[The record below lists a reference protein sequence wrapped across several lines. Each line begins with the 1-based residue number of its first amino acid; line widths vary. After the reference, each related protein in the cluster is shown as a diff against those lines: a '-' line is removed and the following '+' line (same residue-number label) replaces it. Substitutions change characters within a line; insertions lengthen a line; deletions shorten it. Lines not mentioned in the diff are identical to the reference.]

1 MLMNLSTQ
9 IADVVETVSTAV
21 VQVRA
26 RGRAASGLVYD
37 KDLVLTTGRV
47 VGRDEH
53 PEVRLAD
60 GRLLNGDVV
69 GWDPA
74 SRLALLRAPGLDLT
88 PLSPGALPRVGNLA
102 FALGRSLSNAITVTA
117 GLVSVIGGPLRTG
130 PRREIARVI
139 RTSAPM
145 HEGFAGGALV
155 GADGALLG
163 IATSAAIRGLGVV
176 IPADIAWAAAAE
188 ILKRGHLKRGYLGI
202 VAQPVSI
209 PEKQRVAGA
218 GAEGLLVVAIKDVSP
233 AAQAGL
239 LVGDVLVSL
248 DGVTLASPEDLLDLL
263 VGDRVGRPVA
273 LTVMRGGSQVEAHVT
288 VAER

>member
-1 MLMNLSTQ
+1 
-9 IADVVETVSTAV
+9 
-21 VQVRA
+21 
-26 RGRAASGLVYD
+26 
-37 KDLVLTTGRV
+37 
-47 VGRDEH
+47 
-53 PEVRLAD
+53 
-60 GRLLNGDVV
+60 
-69 GWDPA
+69 
-74 SRLALLRAPGLDLT
+74 
-88 PLSPGALPRVGNLA
+88 
-102 FALGRSLSNAITVTA
+102 
-117 GLVSVIGGPLRTG
+117 VSVIGGPLRTG

-145 HEGFAGGALV
+145 HDGFAGGALV
-155 GADGALLG
+155 GADGVLLG

-218 GAEGLLVVAIKDVSP
+218 GAEGLLVVAIKDGSP

-248 DGVTLASPEDLLDLL
+248 DGVVLASPEDLLDLL

-273 LTVMRGGSQVEAHVT
+273 LTVMRGGARVEVNVT

>member
-1 MLMNLSTQ
+1 MLMNISIQ
-9 IADVVETVSTAV
+9 IADVVDAVSPAV

-26 RGRAASGLVYD
+26 RGRAASGLVYGA
-37 KDLVLTTGRV
+37 DLVLTTGRAI
-47 VGRDEH
+47 GRDEH

-60 GRLLNGDVV
+60 GRLLTADVV

-88 PLSPGALPRVGNLA
+88 PLSPGALPRVGSLA
-102 FALGRSLSNAITVTA
+102 LALGRSLSNAITVTA

-145 HEGFAGGALV
+145 HDGFAGGALV

-188 ILKRGHLKRGYLGI
+188 IVKRGDLKRGYLGI
-202 VAQPVSI
+202 AAQPVSI
-209 PEKQRVAGA
+209 PEKQRGVGA
-218 GAEGLLVVAIKDVSP
+218 GAEALLVVAIKDGSP
-233 AAQAGL
+233 AAQAEL

-248 DGVTLASPEDLLDLL
+248 DGVALASPEDLLDLL

-273 LTVMRGGSQVEAHVT
+273 LRVLRGGALIDVNVT
-288 VAER
+288 IAER

>member
-9 IADVVETVSTAV
+9 IADVVETVSPAV

-26 RGRAASGLVYD
+26 RGRAASGLVYGA
-37 KDLVLTTGRV
+37 DLVLTTGRV
-47 VGRDEH
+47 IGRDEH
-53 PEVRLAD
+53 PDVRLAD
-60 GRLLNGDVV
+60 GRLLNADVV

-74 SRLALLRAPGLDLT
+74 SRLALLRAPGLDLP

-102 FALGRSLSNAITVTA
+102 LALGRSLSNAITVTA

-130 PRREIARVI
+130 PRREIAQVI

-145 HEGFAGGALV
+145 HDGFAGGALV

-188 ILKRGHLKRGYLGI
+188 IVKRGDLKRGYVGI
-202 VAQPVSI
+202 AAQPVSI
-209 PEKQRVAGA
+209 PEKQRAAGA
-218 GAEGLLVVAIKDVSP
+218 GAEALLVVAIKDGSP

-248 DGVTLASPEDLLDLL
+248 DGVALASPEDLLDLL

-273 LTVMRGGSQVEAHVT
+273 LRVLRGGSLVDVNVT